1 MQDWLTMTAADLGRE
16 IDTGDIDAVALT
28 QTYLDAIDA
37 SPLRDRIFTAV
48 TLERAQSLVCAGRR
62 WTACRSVG
70 KICSTAP
77 VPGQRPVPIF

>member
-48 TLERAQSLVCAGRR
+48 TLERALAEAGAAAERAKLGLRR
-62 WTACRSVG
+62 SPLDGESIAGVG
-70 KICSTAP
+70 
-77 VPGQRPVPIF
+77 GM